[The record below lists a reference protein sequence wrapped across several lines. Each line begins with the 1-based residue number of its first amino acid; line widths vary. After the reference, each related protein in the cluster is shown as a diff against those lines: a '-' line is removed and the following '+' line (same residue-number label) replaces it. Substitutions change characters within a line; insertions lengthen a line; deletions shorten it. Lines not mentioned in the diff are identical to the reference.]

1 METKFLKLLKNGKD
15 KWIFMLNFAKYVM
28 VEYKTLLVKR
38 GLDIAMNFFTL
49 H

>member
-1 METKFLKLLKNGKD
+1 MKIKFLKLLKNIKD
-15 KWIFMLNFAKYVM
+15 KWIFMLNLAKNVM
-28 VEYKTLLVKR
+28 VDYKTLLVKR